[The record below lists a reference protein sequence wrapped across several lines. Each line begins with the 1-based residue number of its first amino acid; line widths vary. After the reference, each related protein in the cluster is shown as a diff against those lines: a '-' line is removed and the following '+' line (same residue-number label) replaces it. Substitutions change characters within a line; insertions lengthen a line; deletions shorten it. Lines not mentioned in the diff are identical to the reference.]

1 MFSNLTAG
9 TEARLI
15 TSFIFLLT
23 SFKFDRQLR
32 LFSGM
37 LLSLSLSAGTLNSNC
52 QEQTEEPEPNQG
64 QTFFPFPSSV
74 CWWLRKTI
82 NCQRNCEGELI
93 TIHSLKSCL
102 LAFPWVGK
110 SLRGSRDGGLVP
122 GFRHHFLVVQ
132 RGVHMLK
139 FKLFWF

>member
-1 MFSNLTAG
+1 MQLNKGLCFVSNLTAG
-9 TEARLI
+9 TEQYARLI

-37 LLSLSLSAGTLNSNC
+37 LLSLSLSAGTLSFNC

-74 CWWLRKTI
+74 CAG
-82 NCQRNCEGELI
+82 N
-93 TIHSLKSCL
+93 
-102 LAFPWVGK
+102 
-110 SLRGSRDGGLVP
+110 
-122 GFRHHFLVVQ
+122 
-132 RGVHMLK
+132 
-139 FKLFWF
+139 